1 MDISLFDYEL
11 DSSLIAQKP
20 NFPRDQSRLLS
31 CLNNDFQD
39 LGWTGAYRFS
49 QGI

>member
-11 DSSLIAQKP
+11 DSNLIAQKP
-20 NFPRDQSRLLS
+20 YFPRDESRLLS

-39 LGWTGAYRFS
+39 LRFKDLPTLLNA
-49 QGI
+49 